1 MDKWKTF
8 FASVGAVVVP
18 VFEYFYGRDEAVIGF
33 MTAVLFFVI
42 LDWMSGVSAAK
53 LDNSYGSRY
62 GLQGI
67 WRTFFV
73 LLLPAGGHLLDVV
86 FKMPGLIFGALSLG
100 TLYHVIQSMVANSIR
115 AGWGQWIPLPVFN
128 WLINWVK
135 SELDKKMERAESRKG
150 AGTDDAT

>member
-1 MDKWKTF
+1 MDKWKAF
-8 FASVGAVVVP
+8 FASLGAVIVP
-18 VFEYFYGRDEAVIGF
+18 VFEYLYGRDEAVIGF
-33 MTAVLFFVI
+33 MTAVLFFVV
-42 LDWMSGVSAAK
+42 LDWMSGISAAK
-53 LDNSYGSRY
+53 QDNSYGSRY
-62 GLQGI
+62 GLEGI
-67 WRTFFV
+67 WRTFFI

-115 AGWGQWIPLPVFN
+115 AGWGQWVPLPVFN

-150 AGTDDAT
+150 ADQP

>member
-1 MDKWKTF
+1 MDKWKAF
-8 FASVGAVVVP
+8 FAASGAAVVP
-18 VFEYFYGRDEAVIGF
+18 AFEFLYGRDEAVMGF
-33 MTAVLFFVI
+33 MTAVLFFVV
-42 LDWMSGVSAAK
+42 LDWMSGISAAK
-53 LDNSYGSRY
+53 MDNSYGSRY

-86 FKMPGLIFGALSLG
+86 FQMPGLIFGALSIG

-115 AGWGQWIPLPVFN
+115 AGWGEWVPLPVFN

-135 SELDKKMERAESRKG
+135 SEMDKKMERAESRKG
-150 AGTDDAT
+150 AGTDA